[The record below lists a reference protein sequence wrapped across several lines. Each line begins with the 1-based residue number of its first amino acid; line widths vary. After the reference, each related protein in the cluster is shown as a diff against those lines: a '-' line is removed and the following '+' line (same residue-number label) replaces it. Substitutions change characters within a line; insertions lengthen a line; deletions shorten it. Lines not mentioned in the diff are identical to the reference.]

1 MSLTRAVLWGEP
13 SVKPLSSDG
22 LMDAWLFDGKG
33 AATRLPP
40 EQARTAHVAETG
52 FVWLHFRRLP
62 SEADLWLHS
71 ESGIDK
77 HVLEQ
82 LMETHSRPRCVVMEE
97 GALLILRAVNLLP
110 NSLPEEMVSLT
121 LWVDARRVISVQYQP
136 ISALADYIDSLGR
149 RRCAR
154 TQGEMV
160 SDVATRLVDRLDL
173 VVTTLTEEA
182 DELEDDAQ
190 RLPATDVLPRVLIL
204 RRMAMKLRRHI
215 SPQREALNHF
225 SLEDDPWI
233 GPKDRNR
240 LRDAADRVSRFSEEL
255 DTVRERSILIREQLV
270 DRRAEQM
277 NQSMLVL
284 AAVTVVFA
292 PLTLISGMLGMNV
305 GGIPGNTDPASFW
318 VITVLFICIGLG
330 LVRLFKRLRWF

>member
-1 MSLTRAVLWGEP
+1 MKHV
-13 SVKPLSSDG
+13 SSDG
-22 LMDAWLFDGKG
+22 LMDAWRFDGKG
-33 AATRLPP
+33 AAVRLPP
-40 EQARTAHVAETG
+40 EEARTACAADGG
-52 FVWLHFRRLP
+52 FIWLHFRRLP
-62 SEADLWLHS
+62 SAADAWLHG
-71 ESGIDK
+71 ESGIDP

-82 LMETHSRPRCVVMEE
+82 LMETHARPRCVVMEE
-97 GALLILRAVNLLP
+97 GALLIMRAVNLLP
-110 NSLPEEMVSLT
+110 NALPEELVSLT
-121 LWVDARRVISVQYQP
+121 LWVDAERVVSVQTEP
-136 ISALADYIDSLGR
+136 ISALADYIDGLGR

-160 SDVATRLVDRLDL
+160 SDIATRFVQRLDL
-173 VVTTLTEEA
+173 VVTTLMEEA

-190 RLPATDVLPRVLIL
+190 RLAPTDVLPRVLIL
-204 RRMAMKLRRHI
+204 RRMAMKLRRNI

-240 LRDAADRVSRFSEEL
+240 LRDAADRIARFAEEL
-255 DTVRERSILIREQLV
+255 DSVRERSILIREQIV

-292 PLTLISGMLGMNV
+292 PLTLISGMMGMNV
-305 GGIPGNTDPASFW
+305 GGIPGNTDPAAFW
-318 VITVLFICIGLG
+318 VITVLFILIGLG
-330 LVRLFKRLRWF
+330 LVRLFKRLKWF